1 MAELADAQD
10 LGSCAF
16 GVQVQALLPAPKK
29 REVKPFSLLAF
40 SFALYLVYQIFSRF
54 RKVSAITAHGV
65 SVRLFSLYINRIFHV
80 KIIHFEPIH
89 MFILFGKGYRQR
101 FLG

>member
-29 REVKPFSLLAF
+29 REVKPFF
-40 SFALYLVYQIFSRF
+40 TSRF
-54 RKVSAITAHGV
+54 FICV
-65 SVRLFSLYINRIFHV
+65 IFGLPD
-80 KIIHFEPIH
+80 F
-89 MFILFGKGYRQR
+89 
-101 FLG
+101 

>member
-29 REVKPFSLLAF
+29 REVMPFSLLAF
-40 SFALYLVYQIFSRF
+40 SFALYLVYEIFSRF
-54 RKVSAITAHGV
+54 RKVSAITAARCFRAAVFVIYKPYLSCQNHT
-65 SVRLFSLYINRIFHV
+65 F
-80 KIIHFEPIH
+80 
-89 MFILFGKGYRQR
+89 
-101 FLG
+101 